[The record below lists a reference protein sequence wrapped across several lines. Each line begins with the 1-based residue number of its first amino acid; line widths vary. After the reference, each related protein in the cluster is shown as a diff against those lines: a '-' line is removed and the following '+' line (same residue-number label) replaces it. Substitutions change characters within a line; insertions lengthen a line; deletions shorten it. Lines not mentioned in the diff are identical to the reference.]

1 MKNIIIILSLILVL
15 TLSSC
20 SDVYSERILSDAEQY
35 EDMWELSERRVYHNI
50 SQISLLFPK
59 SINEKQ
65 CIDFSCKHTTYQI
78 VGTGW
83 QVLLNLKYNDDEFAN
98 EVKRLSDLCAD
109 SPVCG
114 LTEYFDL
121 PAYASVWNWACC
133 YEYAI
138 VDKEEKTIS
147 YVYLQLINKDHLCL
161 EDVYVPNGYDQ
172 QMEGSE
178 FTVYSVPH

>member
-1 MKNIIIILSLILVL
+1 MKKIIIILSLILVL

-35 EDMWELSERRVYHNI
+35 EDMWELSERRVYHEYP
-50 SQISLLFPK
+50 QVSLLFPQ
-59 SINEKQ
+59 SINEEQ
-65 CIDFSCKHTTYQI
+65 CIDFLCKHTTYQI

-83 QVLLNLKYNDDEFAN
+83 QVLLNIKYNDDEFAN
-98 EVKRLSDLCAD
+98 EVKRLSDLCVD

-133 YEYAI
+133 YEYA
-138 VDKEEKTIS
+138 VVNEEEKTIS
-147 YVYLQLINKDHLCL
+147 YVYLQLINKDYLCL
-161 EDVYVPNGYDQ
+161 EDVYVPNEYDQ

-178 FTVYSVPH
+178 FTVYSVTH